1 MNLRDWFEGRW
12 DRKYALI
19 IGIVVV
25 TIEIAYWGAAVGVHS
40 RLGQCDCWPDGCAGS
55 FFPVPYRGEGD
66 CTMAVVPMSPL
77 DGFVCSMV
85 QYWIFIPAAILET
98 ILFSWVGW
106 ILGKRRMRKE
116 EDIEKSE
123 AQLNPPTDV
132 K

>member
-1 MNLRDWFEGRW
+1 
-12 DRKYALI
+12 
-19 IGIVVV
+19 
-25 TIEIAYWGAAVGVHS
+25 
-40 RLGQCDCWPDGCAGS
+40 
-55 FFPVPYRGEGD
+55 
-66 CTMAVVPMSPL
+66 MAVVPMSPL